1 MTSVTGRWV
10 WRKSSYS
17 NGNGNSDCV
26 EIGHWRKS
34 SFSEANGNSDCVE
47 VGFAA
52 EVTGL
57 RDSKNP
63 DGGLLTVPATGW
75 ESFRRTLGGS
85 APGPQ

>member
-1 MTSVTGRWV
+1 MTSSPGR
-10 WRKSSYS
+10 
-17 NGNGNSDCV
+17 
-26 EIGHWRKS
+26 WRKS
-34 SFSEANGNSDCVE
+34 SFSEGAGNSDCVE

-52 EVTGL
+52 GEVTGL

-63 DGGLLTVPATGW
+63 DGGLLTVPAAGW